1 MTEETM
7 SGSLQKPRI
16 PDVCRAMGMTCVN
29 LVGFIEQQ
37 GWTF

>member
-1 MTEETM
+1 M
-7 SGSLQKPRI
+7 SGNVQKPRI
-16 PDVCRAMGMTCVN
+16 PDVCRALNVECLN